1 MKRVRLK
8 TKTLK
13 LILAIVPLMAFS
25 SCSRRCH
32 CTGYDGSHTY
42 YTEQQLKEL
51 DKTCSGMEYYME
63 GLLYSICEYD
73 LTDY

>member
-1 MKRVRLK
+1 
-8 TKTLK
+8 
-13 LILAIVPLMAFS
+13 MAFS

>member
-1 MKRVRLK
+1 MKK
-8 TKTLK
+8 
-13 LILAIVPLMAFS
+13 ILVPLVVIAILAFS
-25 SCSRRCH
+25 SCTRRCH

-42 YTEQQLKEL
+42 YTEEQLKEL

-63 GLLYSICEYD
+63 GLFYSICEYD